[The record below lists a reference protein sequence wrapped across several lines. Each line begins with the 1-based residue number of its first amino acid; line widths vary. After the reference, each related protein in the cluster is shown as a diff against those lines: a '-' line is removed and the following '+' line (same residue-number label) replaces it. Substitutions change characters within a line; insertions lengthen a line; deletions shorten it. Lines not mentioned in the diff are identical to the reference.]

1 MNCQLVLQWSSGS
14 KSDDLE
20 TLLETEEL
28 LIRLLPAGNEV
39 DGHDIGS
46 GEANIFILTNDP
58 VRSFEQVKAVL
69 ESRWIWQGIRAAY
82 REMSGDEY
90 TVVWPKGLISFH
102 VI

>member
-1 MNCQLVLQWSSGS
+1 MNYQLVLQCSSGS

-46 GEANIFILTNDP
+46 GEASIFILTNDP
-58 VRSFEQVKAVL
+58 LRSFEQVRAVL
-69 ESRWIWQGIRAAY
+69 ESRATWQGIRVAY
-82 REMSGDEY
+82 REISGDDY
-90 TVVWPKGLISFH
+90 TVIWPKGLTTFD